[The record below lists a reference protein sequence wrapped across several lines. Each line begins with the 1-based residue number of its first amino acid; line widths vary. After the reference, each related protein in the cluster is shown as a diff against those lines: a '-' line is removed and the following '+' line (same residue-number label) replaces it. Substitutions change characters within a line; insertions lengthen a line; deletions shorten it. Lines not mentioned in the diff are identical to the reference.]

1 MDAELCI
8 KDGWNFTIADIHLGD
23 VESSNI
29 LCKEIAKRWNE
40 FKELEANQS
49 QWISVNDAIP
59 KDNAEGIC
67 KVKFVDDSIDEMTMR
82 KVSKWVFPY
91 TKGKYVTHW
100 KPIAKP
106 KEVKEWYEKQ
116 NLAVKKIA
124 VRNFARQLK
133 SMIERI
139 SST

>member
-1 MDAELCI
+1 MSKNVLYNSRYFHYWEKLKFDY
-8 KDGWNFTIADIHLGD
+8 
-23 VESSNI
+23 
-29 LCKEIAKRWNE
+29 NE
-40 FKELEANQS
+40 YFGSKELEANQS

-106 KEVKEWYEKQ
+106 KEVKE
-116 NLAVKKIA
+116 
-124 VRNFARQLK
+124 
-133 SMIERI
+133 
-139 SST
+139 

>member
-1 MDAELCI
+1 MEIHKFHYNWKLAEA
-8 KDGWNFTIADIHLGD
+8 NFTKDKGKVL
-23 VESSNI
+23 
-29 LCKEIAKRWNE
+29 
-40 FKELEANQS
+40 

-106 KEVKEWYEKQ
+106 KEVKE
-116 NLAVKKIA
+116 
-124 VRNFARQLK
+124 
-133 SMIERI
+133 
-139 SST
+139 